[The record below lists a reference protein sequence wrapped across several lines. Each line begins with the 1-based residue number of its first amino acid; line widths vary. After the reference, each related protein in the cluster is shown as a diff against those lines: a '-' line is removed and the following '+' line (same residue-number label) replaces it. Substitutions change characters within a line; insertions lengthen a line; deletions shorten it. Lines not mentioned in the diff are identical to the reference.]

1 MCQALHKAGDGGWAY
16 RHWNTRVL
24 TAGTLGA
31 QKTGTCPSGGR
42 ASRRK
47 WSCSTLKSRGRR
59 GLTGPW
65 TVTRKGWSIYSDIST
80 RTEFMGGG
88 GGDPKWNGGRN
99 GHWTGKN
106 NSKADCSP
114 SSLLSFSGLSLAA
127 LPGIWTWNLP
137 SSLFPCLSGLQAQ
150 AGLFFVPILLNL
162 GKKWIT
168 QIITSIPHT

>member
-1 MCQALHKAGDGGWAY
+1 MCQALPKAEDRGWAY

-42 ASRRK
+42 ASRRRR
-47 WSCSTLKSRGRR
+47 SCSTLKSRGRR

-65 TVTRKGWSIYSDIST
+65 TVTRKQWSIYSDSST
-80 RTEFMGGG
+80 RTEFIGGG
-88 GGDPKWNGGRN
+88 GGDPKLNRGRN

-127 LPGIWTWNLP
+127 LPGNLDLKHSLQSVSLSVWP
-137 SSLFPCLSGLQAQ
+137 SGT
-150 AGLFFVPILLNL
+150 GRIIFVPILLNL

>member
-1 MCQALHKAGDGGWAY
+1 MCQALHEAGGGVGMQALGY
-16 RHWNTRVL
+16 KGSDSWNS
-24 TAGTLGA
+24 GA
-31 QKTGTCPSGGR
+31 QKTGSCPSGGR
-42 ASRRK
+42 ASRRRR
-47 WSCSTLKSRGRR
+47 SCSTLKSRGRR

-65 TVTRKGWSIYSDIST
+65 PVTRKGWSIYSDSST
-80 RTEFMGGG
+80 RTEFM
-88 GGDPKWNGGRN
+88 GGRN

-168 QIITSIPHT
+168 QIITSIPYT